1 MRQKIFATQQMA
13 KELQKEAIAIWS
25 QGIHEEYLEG
35 MEKDPVVSLLMTA
48 LAYQEYAADNELER
62 LKEEIMDDFS
72 QMLIPYELCHAVPAS
87 VLVQTAPE
95 GKVGKIA
102 LGADQTFGLSENK
115 FNFIP
120 LLNTSVYQVALRS
133 VVRMDARR
141 WKVSLSFKEPVSDLS
156 GFCFLVDNTNFKD
169 LNVTVAGRPLS
180 LIKPWDYANLPLSE
194 CFSID
199 SMLYNQSLAYDA
211 TATWFDM
218 FAQHNKRLFVVDK
231 FQSNVFPAR
240 EMDKLDLVFEFTGIQ
255 DDFVFDKT
263 QLLLNCVLLV
273 NATLRGAT
281 LSSSNPIVRISGNDG
296 SQMESLLHLLRPS
309 SEQLCRD
316 MEFTVRRSAT
326 ERFNV
331 NSLLKLLHCLL
342 DKYSTDY
349 YAFMQVE
356 HLKNGM
362 EVGRLYQ
369 WLKNL
374 TQYLEDDPHS
384 FSSGVYLMMKK
395 GRNVSN
401 ESKGLTVNYLTT
413 NGSRVNNALSMNGSF
428 NVPPGLSV
436 ADTHIIAEPVPG
448 QDEVQG
454 ADALNSMAK
463 YYMVTNNRLVTPA
476 DVKIFC
482 YNELLRRYNLDASMV
497 RQIIVKNHIRSERGH
512 SGFETLVD
520 IVLMNDTFVKRSFSD
535 KITQA
540 ELLLQKMMEVRS
552 ATPYPVQVSIRIV

>member
-25 QGIHEEYLEG
+25 QGTHEEYLEG
-35 MEKDPVVSLLMTA
+35 MEKDPVISLLMTA
-48 LAYQEYAADNELER
+48 LAYQDYAADHELER
-62 LKEEIMDDFS
+62 LKTEVMDDFS

-87 VLVQTAPE
+87 VLVQTVPE
-95 GKVGKIA
+95 AKIGKIA
-102 LGADQTFGLSENK
+102 LGAGQTFGLSENK
-115 FNFIP
+115 YSFIP

-141 WKVSLSFKEPVSDLS
+141 WKVSLSFKEPVTDLA
-156 GFCFLVDNTNFKD
+156 GFCFLVNNSKFKD
-169 LNVTVAGRPLS
+169 LNVTVGGRPLS
-180 LIKPWDYANLPLSE
+180 LIKPWDYANLPLSD

-211 TATWFDM
+211 SATWFDM
-218 FAQHNKRLFVVDK
+218 FAQHDKRLFVVDH
-231 FQSNVFPAR
+231 FQPNGLFGR

-273 NATLRGAT
+273 NATLRGTT
-281 LSSSNPIVRISGNDG
+281 LSSSNPIARISGYDG
-296 SQMESLLHLLRPS
+296 NQSESLLHLLRPS
-309 SEQLCRD
+309 SEQLFSN

-356 HLKNGM
+356 RLKNGM
-362 EVGRLYQ
+362 EVSRLYQ

-374 TQYLEDDPHS
+374 TQYLEEVPQA

-395 GRNVSN
+395 RRDISNEAQSLNVS
-401 ESKGLTVNYLTT
+401 YLTT
-413 NGSRVNNALSMNGSF
+413 NGSQVNGVLSMHSSF
-428 NVPPGLSV
+428 SVPVGLSV
-436 ADTHIIAEPVPG
+436 QETRVIAEPVPG

-454 ADALNSMAK
+454 ADVLNSMTK

-482 YNELLRRYNLDASMV
+482 YNELLRRYNLDSSMV
-497 RQIIVKNHIRSERGH
+497 RQIVVKNLVHSERGH

-520 IVLMNDTFVKRSFSD
+520 IALQNDTFVKRSFAD
-535 KITQA
+535 KSIQA
-540 ELLLQKMMEVRS
+540 EVVLQKMIEVRS
-552 ATPYPVQVSIRIV
+552 ASPYPVQVTIRIV

>member
-102 LGADQTFGLSENK
+102 LGTDQTFGLSENK

-180 LIKPWDYANLPLSE
+180 LIKPWDYANLPLSD

-231 FQSNVFPAR
+231 FQSNVFPVR

-374 TQYLEDDPHS
+374 TQYLEDDSHS

-401 ESKGLTVNYLTT
+401 ESKSLTVNYLTT